1 VGRRPRTPWIAGR
14 RRAALRFPIPGEHP
28 KGQAPDNAKGEH
40 MSAAT
45 DLLVEYAQ
53 QAGLSIT

>member
-1 VGRRPRTPWIAGR
+1 MDRWPAA
-14 RRAALRFPIPGEHP
+14 RRAALSDPGEHP

-40 MSAAT
+40 ISAAT